1 MIHNP
6 IIKKYCTIVVDPP
19 WPIGHFPAWFC
30 KARRSSRENAIG
42 INPTPYATLSLTD
55 IEKIPVGQHAADGG
69 HLYLWTPDAFLES
82 ALKVVNAWGFKKS
95 ATLVWCKKP
104 MGKGMGGTYP
114 SNVEFVLFCRRVAN
128 DRWKEFGA
136 WLRERRIESKMTVNQ
151 VCAALGA
158 HGKVN
163 HGGMQSNWENGLGVP
178 SLEQWEKIKFLLGI
192 NNSMDAT
199 VEMLKSG
206 NAVATAKRANG
217 RWYEWKRG
225 RHSQKPEAFQDL
237 VESVSPGPYLELFAR
252 RRRLGWDA
260 AGFDVDGLDIT
271 ESLQRLIGD

>member
-1 MIHNP
+1 MTP
-6 IIKKYCTIVVDPP
+6 KYRTIVADPP

-30 KARRSSRENAIG
+30 KARRSRRENSIG

-55 IEKIPVGQHAADGG
+55 IAKIPVGQYAADGG

-82 ALKVVNAWGFKKS
+82 ALKVVNAWGFEKS

-104 MGKGMGGTYP
+104 MGKGLGGTYP
-114 SNVEFVLFCRRVAN
+114 NNVEFVLFCRRFAN
-128 DRWKEFGA
+128 DGWKEFGA
-136 WLRERRIESKMTVNQ
+136 WLRERRIEAKMTVNQ

-163 HGGMQSNWENGLGVP
+163 HGGMQSNWENGLAVP
-178 SLEQWEKIKFLLGI
+178 SLEQWEKIKLLLGLD
-192 NNSMDAT
+192 NSMDAT
-199 VEMLKSG
+199 VEMLQLP
-206 NAVATAKRANG
+206 ARQRANG

-252 RRRLGWDA
+252 RKRLGWHSW
-260 AGFDVDGLDIT
+260 GNEVDSDIT
-271 ESLQRLIGD
+271 L